1 MDWYL
6 KVLKNYVG
14 FRGRARRKEYW
25 MFILVNIIFTFVL
38 GLLDK
43 MLGWQ
48 RAGGEGILTTIYGI
62 LVFLP
67 WWAVQFRRLHDTDRS
82 AWWAL
87 LFLIPFIGWLIIIV
101 FNCQA
106 GTPGENRFGPDRS
119 YPAFVRRKFAVL
131 SRSGLARQ
139 YSPEYLSPRPVLP
152 SHGCS
157 SESPPS

>member
-1 MDWYL
+1 MSVGSTHHLEMVFVWKQNYILVDEYFFFCCTWI
-6 KVLKNYVG
+6 VNSALKNYVG

-106 GTPGENRFGPDRS
+106 GTPGENRFGPD
-119 YPAFVRRKFAVL
+119 PKL
-131 SRSGLARQ
+131 E
-139 YSPEYLSPRPVLP
+139 P
-152 SHGCS
+152 
-157 SESPPS
+157 

>member
-1 MDWYL
+1 
-6 KVLKNYVG
+6 
-14 FRGRARRKEYW
+14 

-101 FNCQA
+101 FNC
-106 GTPGENRFGPDRS
+106 RR
-119 YPAFVRRKFAVL
+119 VRRRKPL
-131 SRSGLARQ
+131 WTRSKTGTLKQ
-139 YSPEYLSPRPVLP
+139 ICSPDV
-152 SHGCS
+152 
-157 SESPPS
+157 